1 MKVASSQL
9 NFSSDHYQ
17 RTLRAHNTALQGQ
30 TSTSATVGSSNLRNT
45 QRSTIDVMEQVSLNS
60 SQRYQTNTQSYVQDL
75 SNPNNDL
82 RFSNEKIIE
91 STLNKTFIQ
100 RTQIA
105 ITQSTILQANPTV
118 AQRGATGLDTVATQA
133 EITFGEQTIFQQE
146 EQTNFS
152 INGEVTTEDGRKIS
166 FTLSAQLDRNISI
179 EKNSGV
185 FLQNINKTDP
195 LAINLEGGIV
205 TLRDTAFLFDVD
217 ADGKKENLSFVSKGS
232 GFIVY
237 DKNEDNKINDG
248 NEMFGTQSGNGF
260 EDLRQY
266 DDDNNGVIDEND
278 RIYEKLSL
286 WTKDGAGND
295 HLTSLKDAGVGA
307 IGLEYED
314 TRFELKDHYN
324 NSLGSIQRSGY
335 FLMED
340 GRAGFAQQVDLS
352 ERNLEAEEK
361 NKAEFEPNIATLE
374 LAAVGLNHVEFKLP
388 FSHELGSPYKTDSKL
403 TLEQAKVLTT
413 QNNETLLAKY
423 DEVSSV
429 EQTEETKSLLEKLVD
444 KLEEYGNQQREKQ
457 QTKDD
462 KT

>member
-105 ITQSTILQANPTV
+105 ITQSTTLQENPTV

-217 ADGKKENLSFVSKGS
+217 ADGKKE
-232 GFIVY
+232 
-237 DKNEDNKINDG
+237 
-248 NEMFGTQSGNGF
+248 
-260 EDLRQY
+260 
-266 DDDNNGVIDEND
+266 
-278 RIYEKLSL
+278 
-286 WTKDGAGND
+286 
-295 HLTSLKDAGVGA
+295 
-307 IGLEYED
+307 
-314 TRFELKDHYN
+314 
-324 NSLGSIQRSGY
+324 
-335 FLMED
+335 
-340 GRAGFAQQVDLS
+340 
-352 ERNLEAEEK
+352 
-361 NKAEFEPNIATLE
+361 
-374 LAAVGLNHVEFKLP
+374 
-388 FSHELGSPYKTDSKL
+388 KTPS
-403 TLEQAKVLTT
+403 
-413 QNNETLLAKY
+413 
-423 DEVSSV
+423 
-429 EQTEETKSLLEKLVD
+429 
-444 KLEEYGNQQREKQ
+444 
-457 QTKDD
+457 
-462 KT
+462 